1 MNRWICNER
10 VSGKGNVSLFIFPC
24 SGGTASS
31 YHKWHEYLNEEID
44 IYPVQYPMRE
54 KRAKDPMPD
63 SITELAQQ
71 FCDACIDLIKEKK
84 FAFLGHCAG
93 SLVGYESALYLKKK
107 HGLTLTSL
115 FSVSIPAPNKFN
127 PTYFEGKPV
136 SQLDKDEFIRFLKA
150 FMPLDDAFYN
160 NRFVM
165 EYYRKLTVKDFSLAE
180 GYGYNKSVPLDGDI
194 ISFMGKED
202 PYMSEAD
209 SMLWKDFTL
218 GKFENVML
226 DGNHDVCETCSR
238 DICNYI
244 QKSLTPEKTDIF
256 WEEQ

>member
-84 FAFLGHCAG
+84 FAFLGIFPG
-93 SLVGYESALYLKKK
+93 SLDVFHSHLY
-107 HGLTLTSL
+107 
-115 FSVSIPAPNKFN
+115 FN
-127 PTYFEGKPV
+127 E
-136 SQLDKDEFIRFLKA
+136 
-150 FMPLDDAFYN
+150 N
-160 NRFVM
+160 NV
-165 EYYRKLTVKDFSLAE
+165 
-180 GYGYNKSVPLDGDI
+180 
-194 ISFMGKED
+194 
-202 PYMSEAD
+202 
-209 SMLWKDFTL
+209 
-218 GKFENVML
+218 
-226 DGNHDVCETCSR
+226 
-238 DICNYI
+238 
-244 QKSLTPEKTDIF
+244 
-256 WEEQ
+256 